1 MKYFKELIDS
11 LLKYG
16 FIVDNDQI
24 FVKKAN
30 NGYYVVLEG
39 NRRIAAMK
47 ICNYITEG
55 KNNWIDF
62 FIKKFGEDY
71 YNDIKNMLIKKFE
84 KIHCFEFLTSEVKI
98 IKRKIYKRD
107 QINQIGKKYW
117 LRITRLIHVYEE
129 YKILQESSN
138 KESDEIYKEIWYI

>member
-1 MKYFKELIDS
+1 
-11 LLKYG
+11 
-16 FIVDNDQI
+16 
-24 FVKKAN
+24 
-30 NGYYVVLEG
+30 
-39 NRRIAAMK
+39 
-47 ICNYITEG
+47 
-55 KNNWIDF
+55 
-62 FIKKFGEDY
+62 
-71 YNDIKNMLIKKFE
+71 MLIKKFE

-138 KESDEIYKEIWYI
+138 KESDEIYKELSELFDKSKSKIRKDLDSIK